1 MALSR
6 KCVWLVAL
14 TNSLQKISTRRLI
27 MKVDFCPALCITEKP
42 ILRAFGAFSHF
53 VWYRGVSSNYSETA
67 REKRAFA
74 G

>member
-1 MALSR
+1 
-6 KCVWLVAL
+6 
-14 TNSLQKISTRRLI
+14 

-67 REKRAFA
+67 REKEPLPDKEKDQMAW
-74 G
+74 